1 MAYGGGA
8 PQENRHNSVRRAIG
22 CGLLALAGGIGHLV
36 AQGHAGQY
44 AQADILYGSAIYAG
58 QCAQCHGP
66 NGDQVGGID
75 LRSGQSRRGGTDDE
89 LRGILTNGISG
100 TGMPAFKF
108 DASELTGIVAYLRN
122 MRDFGAKAV
131 AVGDRSR
138 GQALFEGKG
147 ACATCHR
154 VNGTGSRT
162 GPNLSQ
168 IGSARPA
175 SALEQTLLDPNGSML
190 PLNRS
195 VRAVTK
201 DGKVITGR
209 RLNEDTYTVVLIDQQ
224 ERLVSLMKPD
234 LQEYTVLKT
243 SPMPSYADRLT
254 SGELADVLAYL
265 LSLKGPKS

>member
-1 MAYGGGA
+1 MPYGGA
-8 PQENRHNSVRRAIG
+8 PEETRHNFVKRAIG
-22 CGLLALAGGIGHLV
+22 CGLLVLTCGSGNLL

-44 AQADILYGSAIYAG
+44 AQADIQYGSAIYAG

-66 NGDQVGGID
+66 NGDQVGEIN
-75 LRSGQSRRGGTDDE
+75 LRSGQLRRGGTDDE

-100 TGMPAFKF
+100 TGMPAFRF
-108 DASELTGIVAYLRN
+108 DASEMTGIVAYLRN
-122 MRDFGAKAV
+122 MRDFEAKAV
-131 AVGDRSR
+131 VVGDASR

-147 ACATCHR
+147 ACTTCHR
-154 VNGTGSRT
+154 INGTGSRT

-168 IGSARPA
+168 IGSIRPA
-175 SALEQTLLDPNGSML
+175 GALERSLLDPNGSML

-243 SPMPSYADRLT
+243 SPMPSYAGRLT
-254 SGELADVLAYL
+254 SGELADILAYL

>member
-1 MAYGGGA
+1 MPYRSA
-8 PQENRHNSVRRAIG
+8 PQKNRHNLLKRAIG
-22 CGLLALAGGIGHLV
+22 CSLLVLASGSGHLV

-44 AQADILYGSAIYAG
+44 AQADIQYGSAIYAD

-66 NGDQVGGID
+66 NGDQIGGIN
-75 LRSGQSRRGGTDDE
+75 LRSGQLRRGGTDDE
-89 LRGILTNGISG
+89 LRGILTNGIPG

-108 DASELTGIVAYLRN
+108 DASELTGIIAYLRN
-122 MRDFGAKAV
+122 MRDFEAKAV
-131 AVGDRSR
+131 VVGDTGR
-138 GQALFEGKG
+138 GRALFEGKG

-154 VNGTGSRT
+154 VNGAGSRT

-168 IGSARPA
+168 IGSVRPA
-175 SALEQTLLDPNGSML
+175 GALEQSLLDPNGSML

-243 SPMPSYADRLT
+243 SPMPSYTDRLT